1 MVAARGQTP
10 RCPVGFMGGVGGAMF
25 RAPVG
30 RTVPRSCVLMA
41 FSSNYFNLIL
51 RVFPCVLDWVLGI
64 EKFVLSDVQLNENE
78 MLIYIS
84 ICFQQLN
91 TLGN

>member
-1 MVAARGQTP
+1 M
-10 RCPVGFMGGVGGAMF
+10 
-25 RAPVG
+25 
-30 RTVPRSCVLMA
+30 
-41 FSSNYFNLIL
+41 
-51 RVFPCVLDWVLGI
+51 LDWVLGI